1 MKYNGELN
9 ELLLNVQRNIT
20 ERISNNATV
29 DKKAF
34 SREYQKLRGKHNEKV
49 VIKSCAKIYIRI
61 RHKRSCRLV
70 FFSRKPSPTC

>member
-1 MKYNGELN
+1 MRYSGKLN

-34 SREYQKLRGKHNEKV
+34 SREYQKL
-49 VIKSCAKIYIRI
+49 
-61 RHKRSCRLV
+61 
-70 FFSRKPSPTC
+70 